1 MLGIPK
7 TVPSLLSG
15 EMRDT
20 AILGQ
25 LEGLLGLGVN
35 PLDRFV
41 SGTLGTVAATF
52 RTWGSLW
59 AMLPRGGV
67 DVWGADDHLGAPDAS
82 NDESTGVT
90 MDGPSSE
97 SGEIIDDPREPEI
110 GGALR
115 HFLSIRVEEDGGGG
129 GNGKG
134 NGGPRRETGGPR
146 ESPATT
152 AHRRRPPT
160 GPRRSSWKTRRGT

>member
-67 DVWGADDHLGAPDAS
+67 DVWGADAPLGAPDAS

-90 MDGPSSE
+90 MDDPDPSESGEMIDKDSSSE
-97 SGEIIDDPREPEI
+97 RGEIIDDPREPEI
-110 GGALR
+110 GGA
-115 HFLSIRVEEDGGGG
+115 
-129 GNGKG
+129 
-134 NGGPRRETGGPR
+134 
-146 ESPATT
+146 
-152 AHRRRPPT
+152 
-160 GPRRSSWKTRRGT
+160 